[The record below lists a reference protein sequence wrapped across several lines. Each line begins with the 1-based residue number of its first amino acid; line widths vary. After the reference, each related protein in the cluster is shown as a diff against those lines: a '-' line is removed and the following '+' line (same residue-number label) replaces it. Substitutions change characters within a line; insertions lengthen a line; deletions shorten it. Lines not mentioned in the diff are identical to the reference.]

1 MESTFLSSSEISSS
15 QPTTKTRS
23 SRKKKTIPLP
33 RDPTQETILT
43 ISQDTPIEPSPIPSF
58 ISQDSL
64 PEPSLPPSNIV
75 EDKPVV
81 EPSLPPSNIVEDTPI
96 EPSLPPSNI
105 MEDAPVVEPSLPP
118 SNIVEDT
125 PIEPS
130 LPPSNIVEDVPAVEP
145 SLPPSN
151 IVEDT
156 PVVEPTVPPSTPF
169 ILKGIEPS
177 IPPSFVEVKPYI
189 SPIYLPEVHEK
200 MQMIEDTRESS
211 QIISKTQTSYASY
224 YLFSTLAIV
233 GVAFLAFK
241 YRKRI
246 QYERLP

>member
-1 MESTFLSSSEISSS
+1 MLKNIIMEPTFLSSTELSNV
-15 QPTTKTRS
+15 QPTKIRS

-43 ISQDTPIEPSPIPSF
+43 ISQDTPM
-58 ISQDSL
+58 
-64 PEPSLPPSNIV
+64 
-75 EDKPVV
+75 
-81 EPSLPPSNIVEDTPI
+81 I
-96 EPSLPPSNI
+96 EPSLPPSTI
-105 MEDAPVVEPSLPP
+105 QEDIPMIEPSLPP
-118 SNIVEDT
+118 STIQEDI
-125 PIEPS
+125 PMIEPS
-130 LPPSNIVEDVPAVEP
+130 LPPSNIVEDIPMIEP

-156 PVVEPTVPPSTPF
+156 PVVEPSPPPSTPF
-169 ILKGIEPS
+169 ILGGIEPS
-177 IPPSFVEVKPYI
+177 QPPSFVEVKPQI

-200 MQMIEDTRESS
+200 MKMIEDMREGN
-211 QIISKTQTSYASY
+211 QIINKTQSSYASY

-233 GVAFLAFK
+233 GVAFVAFR

>member
-75 EDKPVV
+75 EDK
-81 EPSLPPSNIVEDTPI
+81 
-96 EPSLPPSNI
+96 
-105 MEDAPVVEPSLPP
+105 PVVEPSLPP

>member
-15 QPTTKTRS
+15 QSTTKTRS

-43 ISQDTPIEPSPIPSF
+43 ISQDSV
-58 ISQDSL
+58 
-64 PEPSLPPSNIV
+64 PEPSLPPSTIV
-75 EDKPVV
+75 EDIPV
-81 EPSLPPSNIVEDTPI
+81 I

-105 MEDAPVVEPSLPP
+105 IEDIPVIEPSLPP
-118 SNIVEDT
+118 STIVEDI
-125 PIEPS
+125 PVIEPS
-130 LPPSNIVEDVPAVEP
+130 LPPSNIVEDA
-145 SLPPSN
+145 
-151 IVEDT
+151 
-156 PVVEPTVPPSTPF
+156 PVVEPTAPPSTPF

-177 IPPSFVEVKPYI
+177 LPPSFVEVKPYI

>member
-15 QPTTKTRS
+15 QSTTKTRS

-43 ISQDTPIEPSPIPSF
+43 ISQDSV
-58 ISQDSL
+58 
-64 PEPSLPPSNIV
+64 PEPSLPPSTIV
-75 EDKPVV
+75 EDIPV
-81 EPSLPPSNIVEDTPI
+81 
-96 EPSLPPSNI
+96 
-105 MEDAPVVEPSLPP
+105 
-118 SNIVEDT
+118 
-125 PIEPS
+125 IEPS
-130 LPPSNIVEDVPAVEP
+130 LPPSNIVEDA
-145 SLPPSN
+145 
-151 IVEDT
+151 
-156 PVVEPTVPPSTPF
+156 PVVEPTAPPSTPF

-177 IPPSFVEVKPYI
+177 LPPSFVEVKPYI